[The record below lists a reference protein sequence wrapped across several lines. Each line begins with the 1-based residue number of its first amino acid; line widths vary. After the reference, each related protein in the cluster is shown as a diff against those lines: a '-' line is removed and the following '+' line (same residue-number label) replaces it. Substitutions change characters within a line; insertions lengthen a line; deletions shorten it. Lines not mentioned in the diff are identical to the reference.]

1 MKKGVRI
8 VHPFLYENIEGAE
21 NMYTTYLN
29 VNGMFIK
36 KIQISLTHMSR
47 RSYNKS
53 IRYMNDCS
61 YVQLKR

>member
-1 MKKGVRI
+1 
-8 VHPFLYENIEGAE
+8 
-21 NMYTTYLN
+21 
-29 VNGMFIK
+29 MFIK
-36 KIQISLTHMSR
+36 KNQISLTHMSR

>member
-1 MKKGVRI
+1 
-8 VHPFLYENIEGAE
+8 
-21 NMYTTYLN
+21 
-29 VNGMFIK
+29 MFIK

-47 RSYNKS
+47 HSYNKS

>member
-1 MKKGVRI
+1 
-8 VHPFLYENIEGAE
+8 
-21 NMYTTYLN
+21 
-29 VNGMFIK
+29 MFIK

-53 IRYMNDCS
+53 IRYMNGCS

>member
-1 MKKGVRI
+1 MFKKM
-8 VHPFLYENIEGAE
+8 YE
-21 NMYTTYLN
+21 
-29 VNGMFIK
+29 
-36 KIQISLTHMSR
+36 ISLTHMIR